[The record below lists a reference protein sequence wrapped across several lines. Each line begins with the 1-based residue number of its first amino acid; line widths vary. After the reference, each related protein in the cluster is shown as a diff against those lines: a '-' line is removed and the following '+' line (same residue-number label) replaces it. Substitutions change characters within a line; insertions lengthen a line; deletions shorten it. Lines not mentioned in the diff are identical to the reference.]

1 MDPTARA
8 RSLRQGKEQFIPVR
22 ITDLKGLGSPPLFLG
37 RNVVLSELTPKVGE
51 SIRGELHVQARSIS
65 PLAVFAED
73 DLAFAMIDLTD
84 GPGAV
89 ALMPTLLKAKHV
101 DIKANRAVQ
110 FRDEENRARIP
121 PMNSLA
127 SHADQYAAQGA
138 RVNTNTAGSGAS
150 AGYTV

>member
-1 MDPTARA
+1 VDPTARA

-22 ITDLKGLGSPPLFLG
+22 IIHLEGVGSPPLFCG

-65 PLAVFAED
+65 PRAVLAED

-89 ALMPTLLKAKHV
+89 TLVPTLLKAKHV
-101 DIKANRAVQ
+101 DVEANRAVQ
-110 FRDEENRARIP
+110 FRDEENRTRIP
-121 PMNSLA
+121 PMNSLVTHGLLYHGRRG
-127 SHADQYAAQGA
+127 SVTVERSSWML
-138 RVNTNTAGSGAS
+138 RVLAH
-150 AGYTV
+150 